1 MSFLV
6 RAALLGGL
14 AYAVSRAVR
23 KPGGSTFLSRSD
35 ADRITDRMQSDD
47 SRTSADSYDD
57 ADLAWRR
64 SNQPSTIDA

>member
-1 MSFLV
+1 MSLLV

-23 KPGGSTFLSRSD
+23 KPGDSTFLSRSN
-35 ADRITDRMQSDD
+35 ADRIKSDE
-47 SRTSADSYDD
+47 SRTSISGDSYDD
-57 ADLAWRR
+57 ADLAWRK